1 MKNLN
6 RPSLTQ
12 EETTQLE
19 VPITLNELKNAIFI
33 MKKWKS
39 PRWDGIPPEF
49 YATFWE
55 ELGQYMLD
63 MMLAVVGFLF

>member
-33 MKKWKS
+33 MKK
-39 PRWDGIPPEF
+39 
-49 YATFWE
+49 
-55 ELGQYMLD
+55 
-63 MMLAVVGFLF
+63 